1 MLYMLDNYDSFTYNL
16 VQYFQMLGAE
26 VDIHRNDEV
35 AVDDVLASGAQ
46 AIVLSPGPGR
56 PENAGIMLDLI
67 PRVAEAGI
75 PLLGVCLGHQAIG
88 AAFGARVVRARRLMH
103 GKISALDHD
112 GRGLFS
118 GIAQKTQVVRYHSL
132 AIEEASLPPCLETTA
147 RSEDGEI
154 MGVRHRTL
162 PIEGVQYHPES
173 ILTQTGKRQ
182 LKNFLLLA
190 ESYAKGEKGR

>member
-26 VDIHRNDEV
+26 VDVHRNDEV
-35 AVDDVLASGAQ
+35 SVDDVLASGAE

-56 PENAGIMLDLI
+56 PENAGIMVDLI

-88 AAFGARVVRARRLMH
+88 AAFGARVIRAHRLMH
-103 GKISALDHD
+103 GKLSALDHD
-112 GRGLFS
+112 GRGLFA

-132 AIEEASLPPCLETTA
+132 ALEEASIPECLEITA

-154 MGVRHRTL
+154 MGVRHKTL
-162 PIEGVQYHPES
+162 PIEGIQYHPES

-182 LKNFLLLA
+182 LKNFLALA
-190 ESYAKGEKGR
+190 AQ

>member
-26 VDIHRNDEV
+26 VDVHRNDEV
-35 AVDDVLASGAQ
+35 SVDDVLASGAE

-56 PENAGIMLDLI
+56 PENAGIMVGLI

-103 GKISALDHD
+103 GKLSALDHD
-112 GRGLFS
+112 GRGLFA

-132 AIEEASLPPCLETTA
+132 ALEEASIPACLEITA

-154 MGVRHRTL
+154 MGVRHKTL
-162 PIEGVQYHPES
+162 PIEGIQYHPES

-182 LKNFLLLA
+182 LKNFLALA
-190 ESYAKGEKGR
+190 EAANARKR

>member
-1 MLYMLDNYDSFTYNL
+1 
-16 VQYFQMLGAE
+16 
-26 VDIHRNDEV
+26 
-35 AVDDVLASGAQ
+35 
-46 AIVLSPGPGR
+46 
-56 PENAGIMLDLI
+56 MLDLI